1 MIGIILLLIGG
12 LALSALFSGSE
23 IGFYRIPRVRLRLD
37 ALEGGLVARGL
48 LWLTNYPTLFVAT
61 TLIGNNIANYC
72 TALAIVMLVEHWV
85 GNSVA
90 MQVAGPIVF
99 APILFVYGE
108 LLPKTLF
115 YHMPFRLLRRWAPV
129 LAFFTVLF
137 SPISGLLSGLVRI
150 LQHWSGELP
159 QRLSWRLARGELTRM
174 LDQGHQAGI
183 LRPCQKQLA
192 QGIFSLASRPI
203 TEFSVPPEVC
213 HSIAEGTGRDEV
225 IEHARQYEQAV
236 LPVHAANDPQQWIGY
251 LYVPE
256 LYVEDAAQ
264 PVRIHPLVEI
274 AHRTTH
280 LAALMK
286 LQQADGALGRVVGQ
300 QDETLG
306 FVTPESL
313 CDPLF
318 QTET

>member
-1 MIGIILLLIGG
+1 MTGIILLLISG

-37 ALEGGLVARGL
+37 ALEGDVVARGL

-72 TALAIVMLVEHWV
+72 TALGIVMLVEHWV
-85 GNSVA
+85 GNSAA
-90 MQVAGPIVF
+90 MQVVAPIVF

-115 YHMPFRLLRRWAPV
+115 FHMPFRLLRRWAPL
-129 LAFFTVLF
+129 LAFFAVLF
-137 SPISGLLSGLVRI
+137 APISGLLSVLARM
-150 LQHWSGELP
+150 LQHWSGALP
-159 QRLSWRLARGELTRM
+159 QRLSWRLARAELTSM

-203 TEFSVPPEVC
+203 TEFSLSPEVF
-213 HSIAEGTGRDEV
+213 HSISEGTDREK
-225 IEHARQYEQAV
+225 IIAQARQFEQAV
-236 LPVHAANDPQQWIGY
+236 LPVHAADDPSQWIGY
-251 LYVPE
+251 LNVPE
-256 LYVEDAAQ
+256 LYVEETTQ
-264 PVRIHPLVEI
+264 PIRIHPLVEI
-274 AHRTTH
+274 AHRATH
-280 LAALMK
+280 LSSLMK
-286 LQQADGALGRVVGQ
+286 LQRADEVLGRIVGQ
-300 QDETLG
+300 HDETLG
-306 FVTPESL
+306 FITPELL

-318 QTET
+318 RVET